1 MAGSSRYIP
10 LEDEDVDYENCDE
23 DNPLGIP
30 KYCSK
35 EEERR
40 KNNKKTKKKTLPV
53 PQHQIDLVLAY
64 KRIPALH
71 MLAVADSD
79 PSLAALME
87 EAHES
92 ILARQE
98 IIRQEVEATGR
109 ATYVAEVTDSEGEE
123 ATAHQT
129 TLGVSQVTDTEEEEA
144 TATQATLGGSQVTDT
159 KEEEA
164 TAPRGTRVGRRR
176 FRQGVVKRAQGVKK
190 LN

>member
-40 KNNKKTKKKTLPV
+40 KNNKKTKKKKLPV

-71 MLAVADSD
+71 MLADSD
-79 PSLAALME
+79 PSIASLME

-92 ILARQE
+92 ILTRQK
-98 IIRQEVEATGR
+98 IIRQEVEATGS

-123 ATAHQT
+123 ATATQT
-129 TLGVSQVTDTEEEEA
+129 TLGRRQVTNTEEEEA
-144 TATQATLGGSQVTDT
+144 TAPQAPLGGRQDADI
-159 KEEEA
+159 EEL
-164 TAPRGTRVGRRR
+164 APRGTLGGRRR
-176 FRQGVVKRAQGVKK
+176 FRQGVMKHAQGVKK